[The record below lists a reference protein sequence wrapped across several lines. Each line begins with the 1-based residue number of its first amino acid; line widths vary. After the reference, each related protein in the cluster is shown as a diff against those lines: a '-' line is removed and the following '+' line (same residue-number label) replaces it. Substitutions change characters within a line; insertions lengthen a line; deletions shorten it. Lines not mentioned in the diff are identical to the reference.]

1 MNSSPFYML
10 KSNNNT
16 HGGYSLS
23 MKILDGKKISA
34 EIRSSIRKE
43 SEELKARGVNPT
55 LAVVLIGEDPAS
67 KVYVGR
73 KEKGCEEVGFTSRK
87 YALPVE
93 TAQEELLA
101 LVKKLNEDKDVHGIL
116 VQFPLPGHLCQ
127 TAILAAMAPE
137 KDVDGFHALNVGRLF
152 SGLPCF
158 EPCTPKGIIKLIEY
172 AGITIEGKNA
182 VVIGRSNIVGKPVA
196 AMLLARNATVT
207 ITHSKTRD
215 LAEIV
220 RQADIVVAAIGKPRF
235 VTADMIKE
243 GALVID
249 VGINRIPEGLVGDVD
264 YEAVSRKAG
273 WITPVP
279 GGVGPMTIA
288 MLLQNTLKAVKGNI
302 VG

>member
-1 MNSSPFYML
+1 MSA
-10 KSNNNT
+10 
-16 HGGYSLS
+16 
-23 MKILDGKKISA
+23 KILDGKKISA
-34 EIRSSIRKE
+34 EIRSSIKE
-43 SEELKARGVNPT
+43 EAEKLKASGIIPT
-55 LAVVLIGEDPAS
+55 LAVVLVGEDPAS

-73 KEKGCEEVGFTSRK
+73 KEKGCGEVGFTSRK
-87 YALPVE
+87 YALPAG

-101 LVKKLNEDKDVHGIL
+101 LINKLNEDKEVHGIL
-116 VQFPLPGHLCQ
+116 VQVPLPGHLSE
-127 TAILAAMAPE
+127 AAVLAAMNPE

-158 EPCTPKGIIKLIEY
+158 ESCTPKGVITLIERT
-172 AGITIEGKNA
+172 GISIEGKNA

-207 ITHSKTRD
+207 MTHSKTSN
-215 LAEIV
+215 LPEIV
-220 RQADIVVAAIGKPRF
+220 KQADIVVAAIGKPRF

-249 VGINRIPEGLVGDVD
+249 VGINRLPEGLVGDVD

-288 MLLQNTLKAVKGNI
+288 MLLQNTLKAAAGNNRRI
-302 VG
+302 K